1 MSLLH
6 CLYCVYT
13 GMMDGFS
20 PEVRAGLVNLIFS
33 TYENDARAC
42 CDALEQMGILKVHV
56 QLLALCVFSSVDLS

>member
-1 MSLLH
+1 
-6 CLYCVYT
+6 
-13 GMMDGFS
+13 MMDGFS